1 MRSPRQQPCP
11 CVARWPK
18 TAAITQVPDSRG
30 HEGHTG
36 VIGRVVSKQLKH
48 QLEGAVD
55 EGRMQM
61 VLIQTFGDGFGCV
74 QYRECNLLVQPAMA
88 YCLERR
94 TVSQAACQRER
105 GMTAIGE
112 VRLTNRQWPERAIQ
126 PDRRGFPQYAAG
138 HVQGPGLCAQLF
150 PRLDRQLSIP
160 RIHCATY
167 QPARL
172 FGEQQGC

>member
-1 MRSPRQQPCP
+1 MRSTRQQPCP
-11 CVARWPK
+11 CVARVPK

-36 VIGRVVSKQLKH
+36 VIGNVVSKQLKR

-74 QYRECNLLVQPAMA
+74 QYRECNVLVEPAMA
-88 YCLERR
+88 YGLERR
-94 TVSQAACQRER
+94 TVIQAGCLRER

-112 VRLTNRQWPERAIQ
+112 VRLTNRQCPECAIQ
-126 PDRRGFPQYAAG
+126 PNR
-138 HVQGPGLCAQLF
+138 
-150 PRLDRQLSIP
+150 
-160 RIHCATY
+160 
-167 QPARL
+167 
-172 FGEQQGC
+172 